1 MLLNTNII
9 ETNHDL
15 DALIRIAHVHPSERL
30 RDKLIDC
37 EIDDHGNFVGFAL
50 SNKIWHDVIPDAA

>member
-30 RDKLIDC
+30 RDKLIEC
-37 EIDDHGNFVGFAL
+37 EIDAHGSHVGFAAA
-50 SNKIWHDVIPDAA
+50 NYIWHVLMPISH